1 MSMIEAER
9 GDYQVLALRDE
20 GEDDLSEGL
29 AEALSGFVGDL
40 QAEVDRRIGLK
51 HPLEQRWLEDLRQY
65 HGIYPDK
72 LLQDLAKQNRS
83 EMFLNVTRSKTN
95 TAAAKLGDM
104 LFPTDDRN
112 WAIEPTPVPE
122 VVRRLEDLDAMGTQ
136 VEQRANAMLEAG
148 DPQGAEAL
156 ISEAQ
161 PLLDEAGR
169 SRQAIKKAQRSADG
183 MQDAIADQL
192 IECRYNEQARQV
204 IEEACR
210 LGAGVI
216 KGPVRLMTP
225 DRRWQEMIGP
235 DGAPYIRLVD
245 RKNRMRPA
253 GYRVDPWHF
262 FPDPDVE
269 DHTEGDGTFERHLY
283 KAKHLRKLAKLP
295 GFDKAAIRR
304 LLKKK
309 PTSGAPYFVSELRTM
324 TGSHQD
330 TNSDYFHVFEY
341 YGSITANKMMEIA
354 YALGKIDMAVDYEDV
369 DPLLEVHVCVW
380 FCDGE
385 IIKFGEQALDTN
397 ECIYGMFRWQREE
410 GTPWG
415 YGVPYT
421 MRDIQ
426 ASICAFWR
434 AILDNAGLSTVPQ
447 IVIDET
453 GIEPLNGKWD
463 LEGGKIWLKTRVT
476 AQGERLFE
484 TFDLPAQLGELLAM
498 VNAALQFVD
507 EETGISMLAEGQQN
521 SQVTQTAQGMSIL
534 MNSTNVVFRR
544 VVKGFDDDITAPLIK
559 RFYDWNM
566 QWNPDHSIKGDM
578 QVNARGS
585 SVLLVQEIQAQNMLG
600 LFNLALADPEVR
612 SYTRVPEAYRRV
624 VASGKVPADEWVLTD
639 DEIE

>member
-269 DHTEGDGTFERHLY
+269 DHTEGDGTFERHL
-283 KAKHLRKLAKLP
+283 
-295 GFDKAAIRR
+295 
-304 LLKKK
+304 
-309 PTSGAPYFVSELRTM
+309 
-324 TGSHQD
+324 
-330 TNSDYFHVFEY
+330 
-341 YGSITANKMMEIA
+341 
-354 YALGKIDMAVDYEDV
+354 
-369 DPLLEVHVCVW
+369 
-380 FCDGE
+380 
-385 IIKFGEQALDTN
+385 
-397 ECIYGMFRWQREE
+397 
-410 GTPWG
+410 
-415 YGVPYT
+415 
-421 MRDIQ
+421 
-426 ASICAFWR
+426 
-434 AILDNAGLSTVPQ
+434 
-447 IVIDET
+447 
-453 GIEPLNGKWD
+453 
-463 LEGGKIWLKTRVT
+463 
-476 AQGERLFE
+476 
-484 TFDLPAQLGELLAM
+484 
-498 VNAALQFVD
+498 
-507 EETGISMLAEGQQN
+507 
-521 SQVTQTAQGMSIL
+521 
-534 MNSTNVVFRR
+534 
-544 VVKGFDDDITAPLIK
+544 
-559 RFYDWNM
+559 
-566 QWNPDHSIKGDM
+566 
-578 QVNARGS
+578 
-585 SVLLVQEIQAQNMLG
+585 
-600 LFNLALADPEVR
+600 
-612 SYTRVPEAYRRV
+612 
-624 VASGKVPADEWVLTD
+624 
-639 DEIE
+639 